1 MKIVD
6 KKCMVHVHA
15 NVIAQFEQLPCADL
29 HDHHARFIIMLC
41 NKCHIVQIECIILVP
56 LLQCSC
62 PFQFHNLQPRGS

>member
-1 MKIVD
+1 MKIVE

-41 NKCHIVQIECIILVP
+41 NKCHIVQLECIILVP
-56 LLQCSC
+56 LFTMHMPLPIS
-62 PFQFHNLQPRGS
+62 